1 MTFGEHL
8 EELRHSLVRA
18 IICLGIGLAVG
29 LTVANQ
35 VVRYVAEPL
44 KAAIV
49 DFNAKRSLAML
60 GYEDLDDPDVQ
71 ALLPLITE
79 RSLKWQVIYEI
90 PDELQNLTPE
100 SIELIPAAGSK
111 SEASADRESPEP
123 EPEPP
128 NTEQPNAETPNA
140 ETPNAETSPDEQPD
154 TQQPGGEPAN
164 AEQSAEAAA
173 PDEEPIAESTPAVS
187 IAGVGGPVA
196 ATPGAR
202 VKPREIAD
210 ILRALPAA
218 SDLRPKVQFIRD
230 TKGLSTFKVEESF
243 MIWVKAGLIVG
254 AVLSSPGVFYFLWQF
269 VAAGLHQHERKYVY
283 VYLPVSVTLFV
294 SGVVLAFFLVLH
306 YVLNFLLAFNGSMD
320 VEVEPRLTYYI
331 NFVLLLPLGFGLA
344 FQLPLV
350 MLFLQRIGLIET
362 EMYVGSWRVAILV
375 IFVLSMLLTP
385 ADVTSMVAL
394 AVPLMFLYF
403 LGIGMCHFI
412 PRGPGLG
419 SGAYDPA

>member
-1 MTFGEHL
+1 MDATAKPKVSARSKAAARAKDDLFENSTMTFGEHL
-8 EELRHSLVRA
+8 EELRHCLVRA

-35 VVRYVAEPL
+35 VVRYVADPL

-60 GYEDLDDPDVQ
+60 GYEDLEDPEVKK
-71 ALLPLITE
+71 LLPLITE
-79 RSLKWQVIYEI
+79 RSLKWQIIYEI
-90 PDELQNLTPE
+90 PDELQNLTPA
-100 SIELIPAAGSK
+100 SIEPVPVEKSTEAGDTK
-111 SEASADRESPEP
+111 PQT
-123 EPEPP
+123 
-128 NTEQPNAETPNA
+128 TE
-140 ETPNAETSPDEQPD
+140 D
-154 TQQPGGEPAN
+154 
-164 AEQSAEAAA
+164 AAA
-173 PDEEPIAESTPAVS
+173 
-187 IAGVGGPVA
+187 A
-196 ATPGAR
+196 AAR
-202 VKPREIAD
+202 VKPREIVD
-210 ILRALPAA
+210 ILRALPAG
-218 SDLRPKVQFIRD
+218 SDLTPKVQFIRD

-254 AVLSSPGVFYFLWQF
+254 AVVSSPAVFYFLWQF
-269 VAAGLHQHERKYVY
+269 VAAGLHRHERKYVY

-362 EMYVGSWRVAILV
+362 EMYIGSWRVAILV
-375 IFVLSMLLTP
+375 IFFLSMILTP
-385 ADVTSMVAL
+385 ADVTSMIAL
-394 AVPLMFLYF
+394 AVPLMILYF
-403 LGIGMCHFI
+403 LGIAMCHFI

>member
-1 MTFGEHL
+1 MQQISTVDATAKPNASVRPAKAQRPKDDLFENSTMTFGEHL
-8 EELRHSLVRA
+8 EELRYCLVRA
-18 IICLGIGLAVG
+18 IICLGIGLAIG
-29 LTVANQ
+29 LTVANR

-49 DFNAKRSLAML
+49 DFNAKRSLAIL
-60 GYEDLDDPDVQ
+60 GYDDLNDPDVQ
-71 ALLPLITE
+71 RLLPFITE
-79 RSLKWQVIYEI
+79 RSLKWQIVYEI
-90 PDELQNLTPE
+90 PDELQNLSPE
-100 SIELIPAAGSK
+100 SIEPIPGKANKPSTADPDSGESGETLE
-111 SEASADRESPEP
+111 SESGKVASA
-123 EPEPP
+123 
-128 NTEQPNAETPNA
+128 A
-140 ETPNAETSPDEQPD
+140 TSE
-154 TQQPGGEPAN
+154 
-164 AEQSAEAAA
+164 
-173 PDEEPIAESTPAVS
+173 
-187 IAGVGGPVA
+187 
-196 ATPGAR
+196 AR

-210 ILRALPAA
+210 ILRSLPAD
-218 SDLRPKVQFIRD
+218 SDLVPKVQFIRD

-254 AVLSSPGVFYFLWQF
+254 AVISSPAVFYFLWQF
-269 VAAGLHQHERKYVY
+269 VAAGLHRHERKYVY

-331 NFVLLLPLGFGLA
+331 NFVLLLPLGFGFA

-375 IFVLSMLLTP
+375 IFILSMLLTP
-385 ADVTSMVAL
+385 ADVTSMIAL
-394 AVPLMFLYF
+394 AVPLMLLYF
-403 LGIGMCHFI
+403 LGIAMCHFI

-419 SGAYDPA
+419 SAAYDPA

>member
-1 MTFGEHL
+1 VDATAPTNASVRPSKVSRPKDDLFENSTMTFGEHL
-8 EELRHSLVRA
+8 EELRHCLIRA

-44 KAAIV
+44 KVAIL

-60 GYEDLDDPDVQ
+60 GYEDLEAPAAQ
-71 ALLPLITE
+71 TLLQEMTKK
-79 RSLKWQVIYEI
+79 SLKWQIIYEI
-90 PDELQNLTPE
+90 PDEYQSLTPKSFE
-100 SIELIPAAGSK
+100 PVPSAVAEGVAA
-111 SEASADRESPEP
+111 ADAP
-123 EPEPP
+123 
-128 NTEQPNAETPNA
+128 ETPPQTRVKSS
-140 ETPNAETSPDEQPD
+140 E
-154 TQQPGGEPAN
+154 
-164 AEQSAEAAA
+164 
-173 PDEEPIAESTPAVS
+173 IAELLS
-187 IAGVGGPVA
+187 
-196 ATPGAR
+196 
-202 VKPREIAD
+202 
-210 ILRALPAA
+210 ALP
-218 SDLRPKVQFIRD
+218 DPEQLQPKVQFIRD

-254 AVLSSPGVFYFLWQF
+254 AVLSSPAVFYYLWQF
-269 VAAGLHQHERKYVY
+269 IAAGLHRHERKYVY
-283 VYLPVSVTLFV
+283 IYLPVSVTLFI

-320 VEVEPRLTYYI
+320 VAVEPRLTYYI

-375 IFVLSMLLTP
+375 IFFLSMILTP
-385 ADVTSMVAL
+385 ADVTSMIAL
-394 AVPLMFLYF
+394 AVPLMILYF
-403 LGIGMCHFI
+403 LGILMCHFI

>member
-1 MTFGEHL
+1 MDATAQRNASARSPQATRPKDDLFENSTMTFGEHL

-100 SIELIPAAGSK
+100 SIELIPKSGSPTEPPVVSEPQKAK
-111 SEASADRESPEP
+111 SKAKQPETQTPQPQKPESPAAN
-123 EPEPP
+123 PP
-128 NTEQPNAETPNA
+128 A
-140 ETPNAETSPDEQPD
+140 
-154 TQQPGGEPAN
+154 AN
-164 AEQSAEAAA
+164 MSLENDA
-173 PDEEPIAESTPAVS
+173 PDEVEVVESAPTVS
-187 IAGVGGPVA
+187 IAAAAGPVA

-269 VAAGLHQHERKYVY
+269 VAAGLHQHE
-283 VYLPVSVTLFV
+283 
-294 SGVVLAFFLVLH
+294 
-306 YVLNFLLAFNGSMD
+306 
-320 VEVEPRLTYYI
+320 
-331 NFVLLLPLGFGLA
+331 
-344 FQLPLV
+344 
-350 MLFLQRIGLIET
+350 
-362 EMYVGSWRVAILV
+362 
-375 IFVLSMLLTP
+375 
-385 ADVTSMVAL
+385 
-394 AVPLMFLYF
+394 
-403 LGIGMCHFI
+403 
-412 PRGPGLG
+412 
-419 SGAYDPA
+419 

>member
-18 IICLGIGLAVG
+18 IICLGIGLAFG

-60 GYEDLDDPDVQ
+60 GYEDMEDPDVQ

-100 SIELIPAAGSK
+100 SIELVPAAG
-111 SEASADRESPEP
+111 
-123 EPEPP
+123 
-128 NTEQPNAETPNA
+128 
-140 ETPNAETSPDEQPD
+140 ETSPDE
-154 TQQPGGEPAN
+154 EPAEKSD
-164 AEQSAEAAA
+164 AEKGDAKKPAQEQSAEPVKQTAGAVVTESAAM
-173 PDEEPIAESTPAVS
+173 
-187 IAGVGGPVA
+187 
-196 ATPGAR
+196 ATPGTR

-269 VAAGLHQHERKYVY
+269 VAAGLHRHERKYVY
-283 VYLPVSVTLFV
+283 IYLPVSVTLFV

-375 IFVLSMLLTP
+375 IFILSMLLTP

-394 AVPLMFLYF
+394 AVPLMVLYF
-403 LGIGMCHFI
+403 LGIAMCHFI